1 MTGNCKTGPIL
12 HVVGARPNFIK
23 LAPLYRALNGTC
35 DQKVIHTG
43 QHYDRSMSESFFQ
56 ILNLPEPDFNLAV
69 GSASHAQQTAQ
80 VMLGLEPLF
89 QELRP
94 SAVIVYGDVNSTA
107 AASLVAAKLLIP
119 VVHVESGLRSRDR
132 TMPEELNRLVTDQ
145 LSDVLLT
152 PSADASENLLSE
164 GIEEHKIFL
173 VGNIMID
180 TLRQILPRARETQL
194 GELPD
199 KYALLTLHRPSN
211 VDDPE
216 GLSGLMHHLY
226 DIAAVIPIIFPVHP
240 RTGKQLE
247 KLELTPR
254 SDRLHL
260 VPPMDYLQ
268 FVAMQS
274 RATLVI
280 TDSGGIQEE
289 TTYLGKP
296 CLTMRNNTERPIT
309 VSEGSNVLIG
319 DDPTTILP
327 WVERVLKG
335 KFKTSHIP
343 EYWDGHTADRIK
355 SVLQKLGL
363 C

>member
-1 MTGNCKTGPIL
+1 MIDNYKTGPIL

-23 LAPLYRALNGTC
+23 LAPLYRVLKGTC

-56 ILNLPEPDFNLAV
+56 VLNLPEPDYNLAV

-89 QELRP
+89 EKLRP

-119 VVHVESGLRSRDR
+119 LVHVESGLRSRDR

-152 PSADASENLLSE
+152 PSVEASANLLSE

-180 TLRQILPRARETQL
+180 TLSQILPRASEIQL

-199 KYALLTLHRPSN
+199 KFALLTLHRPSN
-211 VDDPE
+211 VDDPA
-216 GLSGLMHHLY
+216 GLSRLMHHLHILA
-226 DIAAVIPIIFPVHP
+226 DVIPIIFPVHP
-240 RTGKQLE
+240 RTGRQLE
-247 KLELTPR
+247 KLDLIPQ
-254 SDRLHL
+254 SDRLQL

-268 FVAMQS
+268 FIAMQS
-274 RATLVI
+274 RATVVI

-296 CLTMRNNTERPIT
+296 CLTMRNNTERPVT
-309 VSEGSNVLIG
+309 VSEGSNILIG
-319 DDPTTILP
+319 DDPSTILP
-327 WVERVLKG
+327 WVEKILEGRFKKG
-335 KFKTSHIP
+335 HIP

-355 SVLQKLGL
+355 AVLQKLRL

>member
-1 MTGNCKTGPIL
+1 MTGNYKTGSIL

-23 LAPLYRALNGTC
+23 LAPLYQALKGAC
-35 DQKVIHTG
+35 EQKVIHTG
-43 QHYDRSMSESFFQ
+43 QHYDRSMSESFFR

-107 AASLVAAKLLIP
+107 AASLVASKLRIP

-152 PSADASENLLSE
+152 PSADASANLLSE

-180 TLRQILPRARETQL
+180 SLRQILPRAREVQL
-194 GELPD
+194 GALPD
-199 KYALLTLHRPSN
+199 EFALLTMHRPSN

-216 GLSGLMHHLY
+216 GLSRLMHHLH

-247 KLELTPR
+247 KLDLTPR
-254 SDRLHL
+254 SERLQL
-260 VPPMDYLQ
+260 VPPMDYVQ
-268 FVAMQS
+268 FMAMQN

-289 TTYLGKP
+289 TTYLAKP

-309 VSEGSNVLIG
+309 VSEGSNILIG
-319 DDPTTILP
+319 DDPSTILP
-327 WVERVLKG
+327 WVEKVLEGRFKKCRV
-335 KFKTSHIP
+335 P

-355 SVLQKLGL
+355 SVLKKLGL